1 LYGILRLRRTRAIW
15 RRGVL
20 WQADMLLLGGLNM
33 GDRGQR
39 RFTLVGG
46 RVVGLLELVFL
57 MLVVFWL
64 LVLRVGVE
72 QVRKVRHGRRRC
84 CQRISRCGS

>member
-1 LYGILRLRRTRAIW
+1 MYSILRLRRTRAIW

-20 WQADMLLLGGLNM
+20 WQADMLLLGRLDVG
-33 GDRGQR
+33 GRGQR
-39 RFTLVGG
+39 LFALVGG

-57 MLVVFWL
+57 ILVVFWL

-72 QVRKVRHGRRRC
+72 
-84 CQRISRCGS
+84 